1 MSGPTNSSGS
11 LTRSS
16 DTVIERLIL
25 LEKSLKDEN
34 VCEAFLKDAIEWLGR
49 CFTDVADDTAHWLCV
64 ASNVIVVLFE
74 GHLNQ
79 PNISSEILRQFLEG
93 VVEAF
98 CGVSVYTCCEL
109 MEKLICPML
118 RSAAD
123 SEFDLV
129 GRFELLATMNVVLSK
144 VPSELRGRIW
154 FCRELNSEMYVDIK
168 LTHFFSRRFGCCL
181 LELGDFDLQ
190 AHATA
195 LLLRLVPKKYRK
207 SFAITEFGLQQE
219 QLASKFASIS
229 ESEFEMS
236 MRCWLND
243 VNRLRLL
250 NPKVISLPCNLIKLD
265 DVALR
270 SPNVP
275 TSDRNEFWLDFNF
288 GSQRITAYC
297 IPPVVDSTTQI
308 SGTNIPMHSTWEILT
323 IYPELIDVLDIQVEG
338 QMVVLQF
345 TLSDAIY
352 EICDWAPFTTG
363 NRVTVELSASAINDD
378 FRSIRFTDICED
390 SSNAGLV
397 RILQQLQSYPAFLSQ
412 EVTNDAF
419 IVSRQVKPAI
429 PRNRSL
435 IAISPAKIFIPK
447 NQEKLDPPCDVD
459 PTLTARSSA
468 GVERPVF
475 RRVIASSPVHCECAG
490 SSSQYSKF
498 SPACSVPST
507 TTQLDS
513 RPKVGLQQPDPS
525 EVVCKVVSPASGDV
539 KSDYCRLSTPSAKLP
554 VEDRGI
560 PLGYVSPEKHRKA
573 DLWRSPLSVLR
584 VTVSPIADV
593 DLDKSIKTES
603 TVAGARLHASTNVN
617 SATPLSCS
625 SLGSI
630 PTSKTQDPQV
640 TVVPKSIELCD
651 VRVCVSPCPLYSP
664 PDVFQI
670 AQSAATPTK
679 VCDKSK
685 IRASESCSQSQCVEN
700 HERQNV
706 SLLSTSSRLSSSQDS
721 TPLILADLSKF
732 YPASTQVSVPDSR
745 QRPTRKLCDTS
756 VSFLPDLSP
765 ANALSSVT
773 PERITVLA
781 LPEISAEVRLPVSKK
796 LNVNRT
802 TKGRNFDVL
811 TDSEKTI
818 STGPAVETLRRSDR
832 LIGKRKPMVD
842 PPNSS
847 SGGSAC
853 SKSDESPAPLE
864 LRDRSPTHVSA
875 QSTTPKTTV
884 KCLNK
889 PVSSLKKK
897 KRFFTSSRSERME
910 RERKRF
916 EEACQHSTDYPRG
929 NNNKS
934 KSRSSGMISRCSD
947 APVKQASSSQSLS
960 CVCDSEF
967 HADIIGSCDSRK
979 SLHRPQFAGCVTK
992 AATLEML
999 APVIETDCIAPSWE
1013 SSYSSQRHG
1022 PNMRFGM
1029 TSPKTVE
1036 QKTGVILE
1044 TSSEDISPPWCSD
1057 SNMHSLFAT
1066 TPPQRGPRPNND
1078 KKKRL
1083 NKIPITIP
1091 LQFVGTRRWLSSNSR
1106 LSPSDHI
1113 PDEPLMDLVSDTLSG
1128 LLLFFTFQSFI
1139 LRVDLTL
1146 GKRFLMA
1153 WMLKHQLSRT
1163 LSLYLFACFDLFIML
1178 VGTLQLRNLE
1188 SRWKNVR
1195 NEISELVILVEKLL
1209 QCHTVLP

>member
-1 MSGPTNSSGS
+1 
-11 LTRSS
+11 
-16 DTVIERLIL
+16 
-25 LEKSLKDEN
+25 
-34 VCEAFLKDAIEWLGR
+34 
-49 CFTDVADDTAHWLCV
+49 
-64 ASNVIVVLFE
+64 
-74 GHLNQ
+74 
-79 PNISSEILRQFLEG
+79 
-93 VVEAF
+93 
-98 CGVSVYTCCEL
+98 

-123 SEFDLV
+123 SGFDLV

-154 FCRELNSEMYVDIK
+154 FCRELNSEI
-168 LTHFFSRRFGCCL
+168 RRFGCCL

-219 QLASKFASIS
+219 QLASKFASIA
-229 ESEFEMS
+229 ESDFEMS

-308 SGTNIPMHSTWEILT
+308 SGTNTPMHSTWEILT
-323 IYPELIDVLDIQVEG
+323 IYPELIDVLDIQDFHECWCCLVMRRLYTFKVVKLVLFKGSFLFSANLLKTWIRNSISAEG

-352 EICDWAPFTTG
+352 EICDWAPFITG

-378 FRSIRFTDICED
+378 FRSIRFTDICGD
-390 SSNAGLV
+390 STNAGLV
-397 RILQQLQSYPAFLSQ
+397 RILQQLQSYPEFLSQ

-419 IVSRQVKPAI
+419 IVSRQVKPSI

-435 IAISPAKIFIPK
+435 IAISPAKIFIPE

-468 GVERPVF
+468 EVKRPVF
-475 RRVIASSPVHCECAG
+475 RRVIASSPVHCKCAG

-513 RPKVGLQQPDPS
+513 QPKVGLQQPGPS
-525 EVVCKVVSPASGDV
+525 EVVCKVVSPASGGV
-539 KSDYCRLSTPSAKLP
+539 KTDYCRLSTPSTKLP

-573 DLWRSPLSVLR
+573 DIWRSPLSVLR

-603 TVAGARLHASTNVN
+603 TIAGAKLHASANVN

-630 PTSKTQDPQV
+630 PTPKTQDPQV
-640 TVVPKSIELCD
+640 TVVPKSVELCD
-651 VRVCVSPCPLYSP
+651 VRVCVSPCPLYSL
-664 PDVFQI
+664 PDVFQV

-685 IRASESCSQSQCVEN
+685 IRTSESRSQSQCVEN

-732 YPASTQVSVPDSR
+732 YPASTQVSVPDGR

-781 LPEISAEVRLPVSKK
+781 LPEIFAEVRLPVSKK

-802 TKGRNFDVL
+802 TKGRNFDAL
-811 TDSEKTI
+811 TVSEKNI
-818 STGPAVETLRRSDR
+818 STDAAVETLRRSDR

-864 LRDRSPTHVSA
+864 LRDRSPTDVSA

-916 EEACQHSTDYPRG
+916 EEACQYSTNYPRG

-947 APVKQASSSQSLS
+947 APVKQASSKPLNTKFSASTKPSLTQSLTAAEAPLAMPVDS
-960 CVCDSEF
+960 DSEF
-967 HADIIGSCDSRK
+967 HADIIDSCDSRK
-979 SLHRPQFAGCVTK
+979 SLHRPQFAGFVTK
-992 AATLEML
+992 AATLKML

-1013 SSYSSQRHG
+1013 SSNSSQRHG
-1022 PNMRFGM
+1022 PNMKFGM

-1057 SNMHSLFAT
+1057 SNIHSLFAT
-1066 TPPQRGPRPNND
+1066 TPPPRGPRPNND
-1078 KKKRL
+1078 KKKKL
-1083 NKIPITIP
+1083 NEIPITIP

-1113 PDEPLMDLVSDTLSG
+1113 PDEPLVDLVLDGLDVETPAFPNSFLIADILQKSKALQEVVEHGFEEICSHVLICLSC
-1128 LLLFFTFQSFI
+1128 
-1139 LRVDLTL
+1139 
-1146 GKRFLMA
+1146 
-1153 WMLKHQLSRT
+1153 W
-1163 LSLYLFACFDLFIML
+1163 
-1178 VGTLQLRNLE
+1178 
-1188 SRWKNVR
+1188 
-1195 NEISELVILVEKLL
+1195 SELCSSGISNHGMTSLFYPVK
-1209 QCHTVLP
+1209 